1 MARDQPGLGVA
12 ELRGS
17 VVLDWRDAAEKGVG
31 VARLERPA
39 LPAPTPPA
47 TQWLS

>member
-1 MARDQPGLGVA
+1 MSRDRPGLGVA

-31 VARLERPA
+31 VAPLA
-39 LPAPTPPA
+39 GSSLLIPTPPA